1 MLLGKN
7 LKILPKI
14 LVLKQFLTSSLSV
27 LQNLLTKSPENDLP
41 KQMAQLVPFGELL
54 DVKKTLYRPFD
65 GAIKPK

>member
-14 LVLKQFLTSSLSV
+14 LVLNQFLTSSLSV

-54 DVKKTLYRPFD
+54 DVKKALKRHFD

>member
-14 LVLKQFLTSSLSV
+14 LVLNQFLTSSLSV

-54 DVKKTLYRPFD
+54 DVKKALNRPFD